1 MKKLLWVEI
10 QKLRRSKIVWIAVF
24 ATVMAAVMIF
34 FGGQEKERV
43 VGLQNA
49 EKLRAFIDGQL

>member
-1 MKKLLWVEI
+1 M
-10 QKLRRSKIVWIAVF
+10 
-24 ATVMAAVMIF
+24 TYGVMSIPTLVIF